1 MRPGGRSPKAV
12 AEKLAG
18 RMQLAMAA
26 LETAMAVR
34 PAPTPFDGAIPVA
47 RAAKPIRLEAKAA
60 IVPTAQATGQPLG
73 RWDMG
78 MTAGASWA
86 GTAKTVA
93 ETPCRI
99 EERDGARPPPPVPAV
114 APPHFAIFFSVWEAV

>member
-18 RMQLAMAA
+18 RIQLAMAA
-26 LETAMAVR
+26 LEAAMAER
-34 PAPTPFDGAIPVA
+34 PALTPFDWAIPVA
-47 RAAKPIRLEAKAA
+47 RGAKPIRLEAKAA

-78 MTAGASWA
+78 MMSGVSWA

-93 ETPCRI
+93 GTPCRI
-99 EERDGARPPPPVPAV
+99 EREKELALLLQFPQ
-114 APPHFAIFFSVWEAV
+114 